1 MAAVQTQNQTQD
13 PGLAPKSTSSWWF
26 RHEERIAPFL
36 YISPFFILFTI
47 FGVFTVA
54 FTAWVSLHD
63 WHIFDTAHGGGTFI
77 GLDNYAR
84 LFEDA
89 RFWRSATNT
98 FSILLMATI
107 PQMFLALILAELL
120 NDRRLRGPHIFRSGL
135 LIPNITSV
143 VAITI
148 VFQSLFGRH
157 YGLINVFLDFLGFEM
172 VNWTAS
178 RIGSHLAI
186 ATMVNWQWTGYNTLI
201 FLAAMQSIP
210 KDLVEAAQVDG
221 AGRIKRW
228 WKITV
233 PLLRPTVLFAT
244 ILSVIGNFQLF
255 AQPLLFAPGVGSL
268 GGNDQQFLTILLYL
282 YNMAFRQFQFGYAS
296 AIAWMLVLITAV
308 AALIVYA
315 GVGILNRRENRAAL
329 GAKATRRRASAG
341 QEVGA

>member
-1 MAAVQTQNQTQD
+1 MAAVQSDD
-13 PGLAPKSTSSWWF
+13 PGLTPRSTTSWWF
-26 RHEERIAPFL
+26 RREARIAPYL
-36 YISPFFILFTI
+36 YISPFFILFAI

-63 WHIFDTAHGGGTFI
+63 WHIFDTVRGGGTFV
-77 GLDNYAR
+77 GMENYVR
-84 LFEDA
+84 LINDS
-89 RFWRSATNT
+89 RFWRSAVNT
-98 FSILLMATI
+98 LSILLMSTI

-135 LIPNITSV
+135 LVPNITSV

-148 VFQSLFGRH
+148 VFGSLFGNN
-157 YGLINVFLDFLGFEM
+157 YGLINVGLEYLGLDM
-172 VNWTAS
+172 INWTAN
-178 RIGSHLAI
+178 RIASHFAI
-186 ATMVNWQWTGYNTLI
+186 ASMVNWQWTGYNTLI

-210 KDLVEAAQVDG
+210 NDLVEAARVDG

-228 WKITV
+228 WKVTV
-233 PLLRPTVLFAT
+233 PLLRPTILFAT
-244 ILSVIGNFQLF
+244 VLSVIGNFQLF

-315 GVGILNRRENRAAL
+315 GVGYLNRRENRAELA
-329 GAKATRRRASAG
+329 ATRTRQRASAD

>member
-1 MAAVQTQNQTQD
+1 MAAVQSDD
-13 PGLAPKSTSSWWF
+13 PGLTPRSTMSWWF
-26 RHEERIAPFL
+26 RREARIAPYL
-36 YISPFFILFTI
+36 YISPFFLLFLV

-63 WHIFDTAHGGGTFI
+63 WHIFDTAAGGGTFV

-84 LFEDA
+84 LLNDA

-98 FSILLMATI
+98 FSILLMSTI
-107 PQMFLALILAELL
+107 PQMLLALVLAELL

-157 YGLINVFLDFLGFEM
+157 YGLINVALDFIGLDM
-172 VNWTAS
+172 VNWTSS
-178 RIGSHLAI
+178 RIGSHFAI

-210 KDLVEAAQVDG
+210 SDLIEAARVDG

-233 PLLRPTVLFAT
+233 PLLRPTILFAT
-244 ILSVIGNFQLF
+244 VLSVIGNFQLF
-255 AQPLLFAPGVGSL
+255 AQPLLFAPGVGSM

-296 AIAWMLVLITAV
+296 AIAWMLVLLTAV
-308 AALIVYA
+308 AALMVYA
-315 GVGILNRRENRAAL
+315 GVGYLNRRENRSAL
-329 GAKATRRRASAG
+329 EVERMRERANARQEAGA
-341 QEVGA
+341 